1 MDIKKI
7 YMVKSSRCCQEDKMV
22 ILQNVHMLMLV
33 HMQSFQT
40 AAHQKQIS

>member
-1 MDIKKI
+1 
-7 YMVKSSRCCQEDKMV
+7 MVKASRCCQEDKMV
-22 ILQNVHMLMLV
+22 ILQNVHMLV